1 MRLKSRRKKNVLNN
15 LVSLTWDD
23 FKALTKIRLAFSVV
37 FSSLAG
43 YLLAAY
49 KIDAFEIYLLLAGGF
64 FLVAASNIYNQV
76 IEIQLDAKMKRTSNR
91 PLPKGRVKP
100 KTALLMAVAFTL
112 LGAFHLYHLN
122 GQTAFFGLLSTAL
135 YVLFYTP
142 LKTKTPL
149 AVFVGAIPGAI
160 PFMLGWVAVTN
171 DFGIET
177 GTLFMIQFF
186 WQFPHFWA
194 LGWMLHEDYQ
204 KAGIN
209 MLPTRK
215 RDKSTALQVVLYSL
229 WTIIISI
236 FPVTGLT
243 GDLKLSISSAII
255 VLILGLVLLFYS
267 INLYNKMNVDA
278 AKKLFTV
285 SILYLTLLQLTYLID
300 KIYIWI

>member
-1 MRLKSRRKKNVLNN
+1 M
-15 LVSLTWDD
+15 
-23 FKALTKIRLAFSVV
+23 V

-49 KIDAFEIYLLLAGGF
+49 KIDAFEIYLLLVGGF

-112 LGAFHLYHLN
+112 LGAFHLYYLN

-194 LGWMLHEDYQ
+194 LGWMLDEDY
-204 KAGIN
+204 KAGGFK
-209 MLPTRK
+209 MLPTLK
-215 RDKSTALQVVLYSL
+215 KDQSTALQIIYYTF
-229 WTIIISI
+229 WTILSSIIPY
-236 FPVTGLT
+236 FGFTGR
-243 GDLKLSISSAII
+243 
-255 VLILGLVLLFYS
+255 LILSLPAMLCILLLGLFM
-267 INLYNKMNVDA
+267 LYPALQLYRFQETIFARKLMLHSVIYITLIQVIYVVDA
-278 AKKLFTV
+278 LV
-285 SILYLTLLQLTYLID
+285 
-300 KIYIWI
+300 

>member
-15 LVSLTWDD
+15 LVSLTWGD

-194 LGWMLHEDYQ
+194 LGWMLDEDY
-204 KAGIN
+204 KAGGFK
-209 MLPTRK
+209 MLPTLK
-215 RDKSTALQVVLYSL
+215 KDQSTALQIIYYTF
-229 WTIIISI
+229 WTILSSIIPY
-236 FPVTGLT
+236 FGFTGR
-243 GDLKLSISSAII
+243 
-255 VLILGLVLLFYS
+255 LILSLPAMLCILLLGLFM
-267 INLYNKMNVDA
+267 LYPALQLYRFQETIFARKLMLHSVIYITLIQVIYVVDA
-278 AKKLFTV
+278 LV
-285 SILYLTLLQLTYLID
+285 
-300 KIYIWI
+300 

>member
-1 MRLKSRRKKNVLNN
+1 LNN
-15 LVSLTWDD
+15 LASLTWGD

-49 KIDAFEIYLLLAGGF
+49 EIDAFEIYLLLAGGF

-91 PLPKGRVKP
+91 PLPKGRVHP
-100 KTALLMAVAFTL
+100 KTALFMAVTFTL
-112 LGAFHLYHLN
+112 LGAFHLYYLN

-160 PFMLGWVAVTN
+160 PFMLGWVAVTD

-194 LGWMLHEDYQ
+194 LGWMLDEDY
-204 KAGIN
+204 KAGGFK
-209 MLPTRK
+209 MLPTLK
-215 RDKSTALQVVLYSL
+215 KDQSTALQIIYYTF
-229 WTIIISI
+229 WTILSSIIPY
-236 FPVTGLT
+236 FGFTGR
-243 GDLKLSISSAII
+243 
-255 VLILGLVLLFYS
+255 LILSLPAVLCVLLLGLFM
-267 INLYNKMNVDA
+267 LYPA
-278 AKKLFTV
+278 
-285 SILYLTLLQLTYLID
+285 LQLYRLQETIFARKLMLHSV
-300 KIYIWI
+300 IYITLIQVIYVIDALV

>member
-194 LGWMLHEDYQ
+194 LGWMLDEDY
-204 KAGIN
+204 KAGGFK
-209 MLPTRK
+209 MLPTLK
-215 RDKSTALQVVLYSL
+215 KDQSTALQIIYYTF
-229 WTIIISI
+229 WTILSSIIPY
-236 FPVTGLT
+236 FGFTGR
-243 GDLKLSISSAII
+243 
-255 VLILGLVLLFYS
+255 LILSLPAMLCILLLGLFM
-267 INLYNKMNVDA
+267 LYPALQLYRFQETIFARKLMLHSVIYITLIQVIYVVDA
-278 AKKLFTV
+278 LV
-285 SILYLTLLQLTYLID
+285 
-300 KIYIWI
+300 

>member
-1 MRLKSRRKKNVLNN
+1 MLSFGGYCMVGASNSFNQIIEKDIDSLMERTKNRPIPSNRIKVN
-15 LVSLTWDD
+15 
-23 FKALTKIRLAFSVV
+23 LAFYISII
-37 FSSLAG
+37 L
-43 YLLAAY
+43 
-49 KIDAFEIYLLLAGGF
+49 
-64 FLVAASNIYNQV
+64 
-76 IEIQLDAKMKRTSNR
+76 
-91 PLPKGRVKP
+91 
-100 KTALLMAVAFTL
+100 TL
-112 LGAFHLYHLN
+112 LGIIVLYKIN
-122 GQTAFFGLLSTAL
+122 PRTAL
-135 YVLFYTP
+135 FGAISIFIYTCLYTP
-142 LKTKTPL
+142 LKPITPL
-149 AVFVGAIPGAI
+149 SVFVGAFPGAI
-160 PFMLGWVAVTN
+160 PFMLGWVAATN
-171 DFGIET
+171 SFGIEP
-177 GTLFMIQFF
+177 GTLFMIQ
-186 WQFPHFWA
+186 HFWA
-194 LGWMLHEDYQ
+194 LGWKLHEDYQ

>member
-1 MRLKSRRKKNVLNN
+1 MNN
-15 LVSLTWDD
+15 LVSLTWSD

-49 KIDAFEIYLLLAGGF
+49 NIDAFEIYLLLAGGF

-76 IEIQLDAKMKRTSNR
+76 IEIQLDAKMQRTSNR
-91 PLPKGRVKP
+91 PLPKGRVHP
-100 KTALLMAVAFTL
+100 NTALFIAVFFTL
-112 LGAFHLYHLN
+112 LGAFHLYYLN

-160 PFMLGWVAVTN
+160 PFMLGWVAVTD

-194 LGWMLHEDYQ
+194 LGWMLDEDY
-204 KAGIN
+204 KAGGFK
-209 MLPTRK
+209 MLPTLK
-215 RDKSTALQVVLYSL
+215 KDQSTALQIIYYTF
-229 WTIIISI
+229 WTILSSIIPY
-236 FPVTGLT
+236 FGFTGR
-243 GDLKLSISSAII
+243 
-255 VLILGLVLLFYS
+255 LILSLPAMLCVLLLGLFM
-267 INLYNKMNVDA
+267 LYPA
-278 AKKLFTV
+278 
-285 SILYLTLLQLTYLID
+285 LQLYRFQETIFARKLMLHSV
-300 KIYIWI
+300 IYITLIQVIYVIDALV

>member
-1 MRLKSRRKKNVLNN
+1 MNN
-15 LVSLTWDD
+15 LVSLTWGD

-49 KIDAFEIYLLLAGGF
+49 EIDAFEIYLLLAGGF

-100 KTALLMAVAFTL
+100 KTALLMAVTFTI

-194 LGWMLHEDYQ
+194 LGWMLDEDY
-204 KAGIN
+204 KAGGFK
-209 MLPTRK
+209 MLPTLK
-215 RDKSTALQVVLYSL
+215 KDQSTALQIIYYTF
-229 WTIIISI
+229 WTILSSIIPY
-236 FPVTGLT
+236 FGFTGR
-243 GDLKLSISSAII
+243 
-255 VLILGLVLLFYS
+255 LILSLPAMLCILLLGLFM
-267 INLYNKMNVDA
+267 LYPALQLYRFQETIFARKLMLHSVIYITLIQVIYVVDA
-278 AKKLFTV
+278 LV
-285 SILYLTLLQLTYLID
+285 
-300 KIYIWI
+300 

>member
-1 MRLKSRRKKNVLNN
+1 MIKTTTQTNIVPIAFAQVLRDLALLTKSRL
-15 LVSLTWDD
+15 SL
-23 FKALTKIRLAFSVV
+23 SVV
-37 FSSLAG
+37 FSSIAG
-43 YLLAAY
+43 YLLGSEVVVVQELVLLIVGGYGVAGAAN
-49 KIDAFEIYLLLAGGF
+49 AF
-64 FLVAASNIYNQV
+64 NQI
-76 IEIQLDAKMKRTSNR
+76 IERDLDAKMLRTQNR
-91 PLPKGRVKP
+91 PLPSGRMKVGS
-100 KTALLMAVAFTL
+100 AFL
-112 LGAFHLYHLN
+112 WASMF
-122 GQTAFFGLLSTAL
+122 AIIGLAAL
-135 YVLFYTP
+135 YVINPNTSMFAAISMFLYTSVYTP
-142 LKTKTPL
+142 LKSKTAL
-149 AVFVGAIPGAI
+149 AVFVGAFPGAI
-160 PFMLGWVAVTN
+160 PFMLGWVAATGS
-171 DFGIET
+171 FGLEA

>member
-1 MRLKSRRKKNVLNN
+1 MNN
-15 LVSLTWDD
+15 LVSLTWGD

-49 KIDAFEIYLLLAGGF
+49 EIDAFEIYLLLAGGF

-100 KTALLMAVAFTL
+100 KTALLMAVAFTI

-194 LGWMLHEDYQ
+194 LGWMLDEDY
-204 KAGIN
+204 KAGGFK
-209 MLPTRK
+209 MLPTLK
-215 RDKSTALQVVLYSL
+215 KDQSTALQIIYYTF
-229 WTIIISI
+229 WTILSSIIPY
-236 FPVTGLT
+236 FGFTGR
-243 GDLKLSISSAII
+243 
-255 VLILGLVLLFYS
+255 LILSFPAMLCILLLGLFM
-267 INLYNKMNVDA
+267 LYPALQLYRFQETIFARKLMLHSVIYITLIQVIYVVDA
-278 AKKLFTV
+278 LV
-285 SILYLTLLQLTYLID
+285 
-300 KIYIWI
+300 

>member
-1 MRLKSRRKKNVLNN
+1 MNN
-15 LVSLTWDD
+15 LVSLTWGD

-112 LGAFHLYHLN
+112 LGAFHLYYLN

-194 LGWMLHEDYQ
+194 LGWMLDEDY
-204 KAGIN
+204 KAGGFK
-209 MLPTRK
+209 MLPTLK
-215 RDKSTALQVVLYSL
+215 KDQSTALQIIYYIF
-229 WTIIISI
+229 WTILSSIIPY
-236 FPVTGLT
+236 FGFTGR
-243 GDLKLSISSAII
+243 
-255 VLILGLVLLFYS
+255 LILSLPAMLCILLLGLFM
-267 INLYNKMNVDA
+267 LYPALQLYRFQETIFARKLMLHSVIYITLIQVIYVVDA
-278 AKKLFTV
+278 LV
-285 SILYLTLLQLTYLID
+285 
-300 KIYIWI
+300 